1 MQYLIMW
8 LCTVIMSFVIE
19 FSVSFKMFKMA
30 ADSGYKINLD
40 KLSPN
45 MPNSEE
51 VFKITKIELSSFLIP
66 VYNIAYSLNR
76 CMNFNNKMDY
86 FLDALNIQGALTE
99 MSEKEKKKYNENPSM
114 IHAFLLSME
123 ESVKPSEKEYS
134 YINHKDK
141 KISDYKESTIDKK
154 NTEIISKS
162 YVPCKSYTDKMIK
175 SLVSEISKN
184 KTDSSEHLNKYDN
197 QSLTKKAIDNNIV
210 EEKEK
215 IYDSNIIDKETNQNL
230 LIKEN
235 KKKLLTLKKEILLH
249 KYTKKPNINNKIY
262 IKK

>member
-1 MQYLIMW
+1 MQYLIVW
-8 LCTVIMSFVIE
+8 LCTVIMSFAID
-19 FSVSFKMFKMA
+19 FSVTFKMFKMA
-30 ADSGYKINLD
+30 ADSGYKVNLAN
-40 KLSPN
+40 LSSD

-51 VFKITKIELSSFLIP
+51 VSKITKIELSSLLIP

-123 ESVKPSEKEYS
+123 ESVKPNEKEYS

-141 KISDYKESTIDKK
+141 K
-154 NTEIISKS
+154 NTEIIHKS
-162 YVPCKSYTDKMIK
+162 YVPYESYADIMIK
-175 SLVSEISKN
+175 RLASEISKN
-184 KTDSSEHLNKYDN
+184 KTDSSEHSNKHDN

-249 KYTKKPNINNKIY
+249 KYTKKQNINNKTY